1 MPTKKAS
8 STEQLKESAAASSKA
23 SKSTAA
29 KKPKAAAKPKGTKT
43 TAKRTAAK
51 QQYKLVIVESPAK
64 AKTIQKYLGKGYQ
77 VMASMGHVRDL
88 PKSRLG
94 VDIEHDFAPE
104 YIDIRGKGQ
113 LRNELKKAA
122 KHASFVYLATDPDR
136 EGEAISWHL
145 SNMLDLGGEEKS
157 RVTFN
162 EITKTGIKSGMAAPR
177 NIDINLVNAQQT
189 RRILDRLVGY
199 KLSPFLWKT
208 VKPGLSAGRVQ
219 SVVVKLIVDREKEIR
234 DFVQEEYWTI
244 DAKLSTARS
253 KKVFAARLASCKGEK
268 VEIASGEQA
277 QQIMQQLQNHD
288 FVINEIKKG
297 VKKKVPA
304 PPFITSTLQQEASRR
319 LGFQAKRTMKAA
331 QELYE
336 GIDLPKLGAVGLI
349 TYMRTDS
356 LRISDEAAQGA
367 REYIIGRYGE
377 QYLPEK
383 PRVYKKKTNTQDAHE
398 AIRPTMPSMTPEQ
411 VKESLTLDQYKLY
424 KLVWERFTAS
434 QMADALLDTV
444 SASIGC
450 GDYTFK
456 ASGYSVRFD
465 GFTAL
470 YEESKDVP
478 EEKSPALPELL
489 EGETLKCSDL
499 EPNQHFTQ
507 PPARYTEAAI
517 IKALEENGIGRPST
531 YAPTL
536 TTVIQRGYVEREG
549 KSLAPTQL
557 GEVTNDLMENEFS
570 SIVNVDFTAQME
582 TNLDLVEEGREDL
595 V

>member
-208 VKPGLSAGRVQ
+208 VKPGLSAAKRKSATLCRRNTGPSMPSFPPHALKRSLLPALLPAKGKRWRLQ
-219 SVVVKLIVDREKEIR
+219 AANRRSRLCSSCKT
-234 DFVQEEYWTI
+234 TI
-244 DAKLSTARS
+244 LSSMKS
-253 KKVFAARLASCKGEK
+253 KKVSKRRCPHRRS
-268 VEIASGEQA
+268 SPPPSSRR
-277 QQIMQQLQNHD
+277 H
-288 FVINEIKKG
+288 
-297 VKKKVPA
+297 PA
-304 PPFITSTLQQEASRR
+304 VWASR
-319 LGFQAKRTMKAA
+319 Q
-331 QELYE
+331 
-336 GIDLPKLGAVGLI
+336 
-349 TYMRTDS
+349 
-356 LRISDEAAQGA
+356 
-367 REYIIGRYGE
+367 
-377 QYLPEK
+377 
-383 PRVYKKKTNTQDAHE
+383 N
-398 AIRPTMPSMTPEQ
+398 
-411 VKESLTLDQYKLY
+411 
-424 KLVWERFTAS
+424 
-434 QMADALLDTV
+434 AL
-444 SASIGC
+444 
-450 GDYTFK
+450 
-456 ASGYSVRFD
+456 
-465 GFTAL
+465 
-470 YEESKDVP
+470 
-478 EEKSPALPELL
+478 
-489 EGETLKCSDL
+489 
-499 EPNQHFTQ
+499 
-507 PPARYTEAAI
+507 
-517 IKALEENGIGRPST
+517 
-531 YAPTL
+531 
-536 TTVIQRGYVEREG
+536 
-549 KSLAPTQL
+549 
-557 GEVTNDLMENEFS
+557 
-570 SIVNVDFTAQME
+570 
-582 TNLDLVEEGREDL
+582 
-595 V
+595 